1 MKKTIVLLT
10 MLLCLIALFGC
21 TNRIKELTIVAE
33 DVKDVPAGDYTLQY
47 TVTDYETYR
56 EAYELQLSVNVYD
69 ENNRSITVTNNRT
82 VKLEAEKTYTV
93 IIRLTGNVKGKDIS
107 KYKQYTIETIKSD
120 HVVSFILK
128 DGDITL
134 TQTTCT
140 VKNGDTI
147 PMEEVPEIQKFYAAQ
162 NDLEGHSRTIIS
174 SKWVYY
180 DENGNAHD
188 LTQEYLTNVTKD
200 LNVYSLYAYNDVLIE
215 YTVKFDTNGGE
226 AYPDQTGTVEKTLY
240 RPADPVKNGYVFL
253 GWCTDKA
260 RTTYYNWR
268 KEQSFAKNMT
278 LYAAWATDNSAQ
290 ATPDSYFDFTE
301 LSDNY
306 GNPYFKLSVKDKAR
320 LSGDL
325 VLPSCHA
332 GKPVRDL
339 VDGAFSHSDI
349 TSVYIPATYTLKIA
363 RAFSFCSKLE
373 TATFE
378 KSNLRDNLDV
388 FVFSNCAALKS
399 IVLPDRLVTL
409 DEGCLSGCILLES
422 IALPDTVQVI
432 NEKAFFDCKSIKAIV
447 LPDSVQHVYANAF
460 SGCDA
465 LETVTVEKTSSLQEI
480 SSSAFNGTAIKNL
493 LLPNRLN
500 GQISLE
506 NSEITI
512 TYYSAETQTEQ

>member
-10 MLLCLIALFGC
+10 LLICIIALCGC
-21 TNRIKELTIVAE
+21 TNRVKELTIVAE
-33 DVKDVPAGDYTLQY
+33 DVKDIPAGEYTLQY

-107 KYKQYTIETIKSD
+107 KYKQYTIETIKND

-134 TQTTCT
+134 THATCT

-147 PMEEVPEIQKFYAAQ
+147 PMAEVPEIQKFYAAQ
-162 NDLEGHSRTIIS
+162 NDLEGHSRTITS

-180 DENGNAHD
+180 DENGVAHD
-188 LTQEYLTNVTKD
+188 LTQEYLTNITKD
-200 LNVYSLYAYNDVLIE
+200 LNVYSQYTYNDVLIE
-215 YTVKFDTNGGE
+215 YTIKFDTGGGD
-226 AYPDQTGTVEKTLY
+226 AYPDQTGTVEKTFY
-240 RPADPVKNGYVFL
+240 RPTTDPVKSGCVFL
-253 GWCTDKA
+253 GWCTDEE
-260 RTTYYNWR
+260 RTIYYNWR
-268 KEQSFAKNMT
+268 RQQSFTKDMT

-290 ATPDSYFDFTE
+290 ATPDAYFDFTE
-301 LSDNY
+301 MTDNY
-306 GNPYFKLSVKDKAR
+306 GNPYYKLSVKDVAR
-320 LSGDL
+320 LSGDI

-332 GKPVRDL
+332 GKPVREL
-339 VDGAFSHSDI
+339 EEGAFSRSDI

-378 KSNLRDNLDV
+378 ATNMRDNLDV
-388 FVFSNCAALKS
+388 FVFSNCATLKS
-399 IVLPDRLVTL
+399 VALPGNIVTL
-409 DEGCLSGCILLES
+409 DEGCFSGCLLLEG
-422 IALPDTVQVI
+422 ITLPDTVQVV
-432 NEKAFFDCKSIKAIV
+432 NEKAFFDCKSIKAV
-447 LPDSVQHVYANAF
+447 ALPDSVQHVYANAF

-480 SSSAFNGTAIKNL
+480 SSSAFNETAIKNL
-493 LLPNRLN
+493 LLPSRLN
-500 GQISLE
+500 GQITLE

-512 TYYSAETQTEQ
+512 TYYSSETQTE